1 MDITNRWYA
10 HLTTERKLSPDV
22 IKMTGLEVKN
32 GLLKI
37 PIYDKEGVH
46 IFSKYRKAPWDETE
60 TPKYQYDTGAKVSL
74 YGIDHIGA
82 EMIITEGEID
92 TLTLL
97 SCGYNACTSTGG
109 SLSFQKEWGDLFIGK
124 NVTIL
129 YDNDETG
136 IKGAVKTGFI
146 LHSFIYRWV
155 NIRHCKDI
163 SDVLQQYDR
172 ERVNEIMHSK
182 ENCIRMDVPD
192 LSTKKAIREYRRILS
207 DKVRKFSVGNVGA
220 MFLRQM
226 IVELSTMLS
235 TGTKSKMPERVED
248 DRVIR
253 ARQYPIENII
263 KVVRGIAT
271 CPFHSSGQEATASL
285 HVYKDNHAY
294 CFGGCR
300 KRYDSIEIARKI
312 KALTFTEAIDY
323 LQ

>member
-22 IKMTGLEVKN
+22 IKMAGLEVKN
-32 GLLKI
+32 GLLQI
-37 PIYDKEGVH
+37 PIYDKDGAH
-46 IFSKYRKAPWDETE
+46 IFSKYRKAPWDETG
-60 TPKYQYDTGAKVSL
+60 TPKYQYDTGATVSL
-74 YGIDHIGA
+74 YGVDHLGA
-82 EMIITEGEID
+82 EMIITEGELD

-97 SCGYNACTSTGG
+97 SCGYNSCTSTGG
-109 SLSFQKEWGDLFIGK
+109 SLSFQKEWGDLFAGK

-146 LHSFIYRWV
+146 LHTFTYKWV
-155 NIRHCKDI
+155 NIRSCKDI
-163 SDVLQQYDR
+163 SDVLQQYDV
-172 ERVNEIMHSK
+172 ERVHEIMNSK
-182 ENCIRMDVPD
+182 ENCIAMDIPD
-192 LSTKKAIREYRRILS
+192 LSTKKAIQKYRRVLNER
-207 DKVRKFSVGNVGA
+207 VRKLSPGNVGG

-235 TGTKSKMPERVED
+235 TGQKKPMPDRVED
-248 DRVIR
+248 DRVVR

-271 CPFHSSGQEATASL
+271 CPFHSNGEETTPSL

-300 KRYDSIEIARKI
+300 KRYDSIDIARKVQN
-312 KALTFTEAIDY
+312 LTFIQAVDY